1 MNLNFKLA
9 EQDLIAAQQAVGES
23 IAYCVPADLSLS
35 GGRMQGFLVI
45 GQDKWAYVENGSV
58 LESRPIAEANS
69 YKIVPLIGNAVLE
82 AEVNHTKRI
91 IVRVTMQHAARYGFI
106 AQILNDMAAKR
117 QIRIFNNEDDAV
129 CVKCGG
135 PLVHGTRVCPKCM
148 SKAAAFKRLFVVS
161 QAHWKKL
168 ALGLVVLFASS
179 GISLTGPFFQK
190 LLVNSSLQPP
200 DGQSA
205 DRNMFYWAIAGMLLV
220 LVVGELLVIFR
231 GRIMASVSSGIAAD
245 LRKMVFDKTQ
255 QLSLGFL
262 TSQRAGDIMN
272 RITSDT
278 DRIRHLIQELCT
290 TAIFQ
295 LLMLIS
301 ASYLLFHA
309 DWRLAV
315 VVLIPAPIVAYLHRY
330 IWKTVLWKL
339 FHKQWR
345 VNDKANSFLHD
356 VLSGIRVVKAFGK
369 EEREIKRFRTYN
381 SEFAAATIQSEKLFS
396 ILSPI
401 TNYLIEMGQYL
412 VLMIGCGMIL
422 NKQMNIGELIQFS
435 AYASMIFGPIA
446 WLMFMPRWVANAVI
460 SIDRVFSVID
470 EQPEVLDS
478 EASEKHPIQGEIA
491 FRDVI
496 FGYKTYEPVLKQL
509 NFEVKQGE
517 MIGLVG
523 HSGSGKSTLINLVS
537 RFYDVTDGEIQIDG
551 VDIRSIKQEDLRS
564 QIGVVL
570 QETFL
575 FTGTIM
581 ENIQYSKPDATHEE
595 IIQAARIAN
604 AHNFI
609 INFPDGYD
617 TMLDENGNNLSGGER
632 QRLAIARA
640 VLNNP
645 RILILDEAT
654 ASLDIDTETA
664 IQEALQRVTKNR
676 TTIAIAH
683 RLSTLRHADRLLVLE
698 KGEVAEVGTHTELLE
713 KKGIYYNLIHAQRDM
728 TKPKT
733 EQTEEII
740 A

>member
-9 EQDLIAAQQAVGES
+9 EEDLIAAQQAVGKL
-23 IAYCVPADLSLS
+23 IVYCVPADLSLS
-35 GGRMQGFLVI
+35 GRRMPGYLVI
-45 GQDKWAYVENGSV
+45 GQDKWAYVENGEV
-58 LESRPIAEANS
+58 RESRLISEANN
-69 YKIVPLIGNAVLE
+69 YKIIPLVGNAVLE
-82 AEVNHTKRI
+82 AEMNHTKRI

-106 AQILNDMAAKR
+106 AQIMNDMAAKR
-117 QIRIFNNEDDAV
+117 RIRIFNNEEEPV

-148 SKAAAFKRLFVVS
+148 SKAAAFKRLFLVS
-161 QAHWKKL
+161 QSHWKKL

-190 LLVNSSLQPP
+190 LLINGSLQPP

-205 DRNMFYWAIAGMLLV
+205 DQNMFYLAIAGMLLV
-220 LVVGELLVIFR
+220 LVLGELLVIFR
-231 GRIMASVSSGIAAD
+231 GRIMANVSSGIAAD

-262 TSQRAGDIMN
+262 SSQRAGDIMN

-295 LLMLIS
+295 LIMLVS

-369 EEREIKRFRTYN
+369 EDREIKRFRTYN
-381 SEFAAATIQSEKLFS
+381 SEFAAATVQSERLFS
-396 ILSPI
+396 ILSPV
-401 TNYLIEMGQYL
+401 TNYLIELGQYL
-412 VLMIGCGMIL
+412 VLMIGCGMIIG
-422 NKQMNIGELIQFS
+422 KQMNIGELIQFS

-478 EASEKHPIQGEIA
+478 EVSEKHPIQGTIS

-537 RFYDVTDGEIQIDG
+537 RFYDVTEGEILIDG
-551 VDIRSIKQEDLRS
+551 VDIRAIKQADLRS

-581 ENIQYSKPDATHEE
+581 ENIRYSKPDAAHEE
-595 IIQAARIAN
+595 IIQAARVAN

-654 ASLDIDTETA
+654 ASLDIDTEMA

-698 KGEVAEVGTHTELLE
+698 KGEVAEVGTHAELLE
-713 KKGIYYNLIHAQRDM
+713 KKGIYYNLINAQRDM
-728 TKPKT
+728 TKLKVA
-733 EQTEEII
+733 QSEEII